1 MTSRRHDHV
10 ADLVDGIL
18 RTLGPRIVLA
28 LPLGLGKANHI
39 ANELVGRAVADS
51 GISLT
56 IVTGLTLEA
65 PRGGSDL
72 ERRFIDPLSAR
83 LFGDYPS
90 LTYAKGLRDGSLPAN
105 VEVREFFFQAGQ
117 WLSVSRAQRHHV
129 SANYTHVGGYLLE
142 AGVNLVAQLVS
153 PSSQGR
159 YSLGSNPDL
168 TLDLLEARR
177 EGRIRF
183 LMTAQVNDEMP
194 FMDGDAAV
202 PDDEIDHVLDGPGY
216 QFPLFA
222 PPNQPIR
229 PSHYAIGFRIAATV
243 PDGGTVQIGIGS
255 LGDAVAHALI
265 LRHEDNPAFRA
276 VLGALGVTGP
286 VHDGVFEQG
295 LYGASEML
303 ADGMLALM
311 RRGVIRRAVEGRL
324 IHAAFFLGSRDFYAA
339 LREMSPA
346 ERARIGMVSVRYVNE
361 LMGGEDAKRRA
372 RAGARFINSTMM
384 ATLLGSVVS
393 DGLEDGRVVSGIG
406 GQYNFVAQAFALDG
420 ARSILALDAART
432 VKGKRQ
438 SNILWSYGHESI
450 PRHLRDLLAT
460 EYGIADLR
468 GRTDEQVIAAM
479 LAVADA
485 AFQDALLESAARAGK
500 IARDFRP
507 DPAIRRNTPDRI
519 ADALA
524 PFRARGLL
532 PAFPFGTDFTDTEQ
546 ALLPA
551 LAALK
556 TASRRQLAGFWW
568 RGLTAAG
575 RPDETMALER
585 LDLDRPA
592 SIRERFYAAVVRGAL
607 RAGTGAAPGR

>member
-1 MTSRRHDHV
+1 MV
-10 ADLVDGIL
+10 GDLVDGIL
-18 RTLGPRIVLA
+18 RTLGRQIVLA

-39 ANELVGRAVADS
+39 ANELVARAAADP

-65 PRGGSDL
+65 PRGASDL

-83 LFGDYPS
+83 LFGDYPALS
-90 LTYAKGLRDGSLPAN
+90 YAKGLRDGSLPAN
-105 VEVREFFFQAGQ
+105 IEVREFFFQAGQ
-117 WLSVSRAQRHHV
+117 WLSVPRAQRHHV

-142 AGVNLVAQLVS
+142 AGVNLVAQLVAPLS
-153 PSSQGR
+153 EGR

-202 PDDEIDHVLDGPGY
+202 PADEIDHVLDAPAY

-229 PSHYAIGFRIAATV
+229 PSHHAIGFRIAATV

-265 LRHEDNPAFRA
+265 LRHEDNAAFRA

-311 RRGVIRRAVEGRL
+311 RRGVIRRAVDGRL

-339 LREMSPA
+339 LREMSPG

-361 LMGGEDAKRRA
+361 LLGAEDEKRRA
-372 RAGARFINSTMM
+372 RSDARFINSTMM
-384 ATLLGSVVS
+384 ATLLGSAVS

-406 GQYNFVAQAFALDG
+406 GQYNFVAQAFALEG
-420 ARSILALDAART
+420 ARSILALDAARM

-438 SNILWSYGHESI
+438 SNILWSYGHASI
-450 PRHLRDLLAT
+450 PRHLRDMLAT

-479 LAVADA
+479 LSVADT
-485 AFQDALLESAARAGK
+485 AFQDELLESAARAGK
-500 IARDFRP
+500 VARDYRP
-507 DPAIRRNTPDRI
+507 DPASRRNTPDRI

-532 PAFPFGTDFTDTEQ
+532 PAFPFGTDFTGAEQ

-556 TASRRQLAGFWW
+556 TASRRQLAGVWW
-568 RGLTAAG
+568 RGLRRADGPGEAK
-575 RPDETMALER
+575 ALER

-592 SIRERFYAAVVRGAL
+592 SVRERIYAAMVRGAL
-607 RAGTGAAPGR
+607 RDGTRAGQGR

>member
-1 MTSRRHDHV
+1 VTARCHEN
-10 ADLVDGIL
+10 AGDLVDGIL
-18 RTLGPRIVLA
+18 RTLGRHIVLA

-39 ANELVGRAVADS
+39 ANALVARAVADP

-65 PRGGSDL
+65 PRGASEL
-72 ERRFIDPLSAR
+72 ERRFVDPLSAR
-83 LFGDYPS
+83 LFGDYPALS
-90 LTYAKGLRDGSLPAN
+90 YAEGLRDGSLPPN
-105 VEVREFFFQAGQ
+105 IEVREFFFQAGQ
-117 WLSVSRAQRHHV
+117 WLSVPRAQRHHV

-142 AGVNLVAQLVS
+142 AGVNLVAQLVAPLS
-153 PSSQGR
+153 EGR

-168 TLDLLEARR
+168 TLDLLAARR
-177 EGRIRF
+177 EGHLRF

-202 PDDEIDHVLDGPGY
+202 PASEIDHVLDAPAC

-229 PSHYAIGFRIAATV
+229 PSHHAIGFRIAATV

-265 LRHEDNPAFRA
+265 LRHEDNAAFRA

-311 RRGVIRRAVEGRL
+311 RRGVIRRAVDGRL

-339 LREMSPA
+339 LRDMSPG
-346 ERARIGMVSVRYVNE
+346 ERSRIGMVSVRYVNE
-361 LMGGEDAKRRA
+361 LLGGEDEKRRA
-372 RAGARFINSTMM
+372 RVGARFINSTMM

-406 GQYNFVAQAFALDG
+406 GQYNFVAQAFALEG

-450 PRHLRDLLAT
+450 PRHLRDMLAT

-479 LAVADA
+479 LSVTDA
-485 AFQDALLESAARAGK
+485 AFQDELLESAARAGK
-500 IARDFRP
+500 IARDYRP
-507 DPAIRRNTPDRI
+507 DPASRRNTPDRI

-532 PAFPFGTDFTDTEQ
+532 PSFPFGTDFTAAEQ

-568 RGLTAAG
+568 RGLPRAD
-575 RPDETMALER
+575 RPEQIRALER

-592 SIRERFYAAVVRGAL
+592 SVREGFYAAMVRGAL
-607 RAGTGAAPGR
+607 RDGTGVGWGR